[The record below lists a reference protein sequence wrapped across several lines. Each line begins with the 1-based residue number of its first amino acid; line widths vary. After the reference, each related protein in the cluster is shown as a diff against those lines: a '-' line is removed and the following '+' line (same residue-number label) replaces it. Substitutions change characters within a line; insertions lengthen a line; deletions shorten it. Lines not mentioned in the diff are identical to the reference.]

1 MPRLFHIHPD
11 GMEEKDHVWA
21 TRLAAPLYVNCVAH
35 ATSRLTILRE
45 RDIPVTFSLPP
56 SGYRF
61 RCDL

>member
-1 MPRLFHIHPD
+1 MFR
-11 GMEEKDHVWA
+11 V
-21 TRLAAPLYVNCVAH
+21 TRLAAPLYINCVAH